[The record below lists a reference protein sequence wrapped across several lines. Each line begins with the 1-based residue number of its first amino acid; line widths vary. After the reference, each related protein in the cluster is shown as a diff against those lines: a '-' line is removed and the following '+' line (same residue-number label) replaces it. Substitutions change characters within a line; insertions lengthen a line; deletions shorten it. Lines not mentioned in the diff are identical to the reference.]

1 MLLPIIASRLM
12 LSVKRAAVEPTGL
25 WSLST
30 MGGSG
35 RGGPA
40 EDGTLRFASRIFGV
54 SPEAVSTSPSSEGD
68 IELDSLPKDCGPQ
81 EPC

>member
-30 MGGSG
+30 MAGSR
-35 RGGPA
+35 RGEPA
-40 EDGTLRFASRIFGV
+40 EDGTLQFASQIFGAP
-54 SPEAVSTSPSSEGD
+54 PEAVTSPSEGD